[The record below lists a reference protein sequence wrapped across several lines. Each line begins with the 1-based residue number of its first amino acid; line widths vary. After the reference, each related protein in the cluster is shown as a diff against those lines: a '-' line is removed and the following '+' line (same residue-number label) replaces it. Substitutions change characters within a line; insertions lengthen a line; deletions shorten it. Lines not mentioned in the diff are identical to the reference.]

1 MIAKPW
7 RVGVAIACAL
17 IGPFAPHAMA
27 QGSRTP
33 VEEAQDLVN
42 QIGNQLSDL
51 TSRQGQ
57 APAEKSSCFQE
68 PINQVSQFKA
78 AADSILAAI
87 AAAFTDSGASAARA
101 RLPELQAAADSAKTE
116 YDKASA
122 CDGTIQDGRVQGDE
136 GLASEGDEDGQFG
149 EQLSGDGL
157 SQEDGETAQDLE
169 PPTPE

>member
-27 QGSRTP
+27 QGSSP

-51 TSRQGQ
+51 TARQGQ
-57 APAEKSSCFQE
+57 APGDKSSCFQE
-68 PINQVSQFKA
+68 PINQVSQYKV
-78 AADSILAAI
+78 AADAILAEIQAE
-87 AAAFTDSGASAARA
+87 FTNSGASAART
-101 RLPELQAAADSAKTE
+101 RLPQLQAAADSAKTE
-116 YDKASA
+116 YGKATA
-122 CDGTIQDGRVQGDE
+122 CDGPVQDGSVQGETELGAENDE
-136 GLASEGDEDGQFG
+136 EGQFQ

-157 SQEDGETAQDLE
+157 SQEDGETAQDVE